1 MAAEF
6 NSKNFNKEVLESKI
20 PVIVDFFATWC
31 GPCKMFGPI
40 IEQLSDEYDGK
51 ISIGKVDIDEN
62 PDLAQQYEVMS
73 VPTVIFFDNGKIKRI
88 ENGFMS
94 KEQLNDIIN
103 QTFIVQ

>member
-1 MAAEF
+1 MAIEF

-31 GPCKMFGPI
+31 GPCKMLGPV

-51 ISIGKVDIDEN
+51 IAIGKVDIDEN
-62 PDLAQQYEVMS
+62 SDLAQKYEVMS
-73 VPTVIFFDNGKIKRI
+73 VPTIIFFENGEIKRR

-94 KEQLNDIIN
+94 KEQLDDIIK
-103 QTFIVQ
+103 QTFSV

>member
-1 MAAEF
+1 MAVEF
-6 NSKNFNKEVLESKI
+6 NSENFNKEVLESKI

-31 GPCKMFGPI
+31 GPCKMLGPI
-40 IEQLSDEYDGK
+40 IEQLSDEYDDK
-51 ISIGKVDIDEN
+51 ISIGKVDIDES
-62 PDLAQQYEVMS
+62 PDLAQKYEVMS
-73 VPTVIFFDNGKIKRI
+73 VPTVIFFESGKIKRV